1 LQAYQKDGFMIS
13 FARFIWLSLFFVC
26 LSVGNPQI
34 VDAFDEPM
42 KSIKTGNITGVYYA
56 AGSAVAKMHNR
67 KLKEYN
73 LRLIAEASEGSVAN
87 IEEVVDGLA
96 SFGIAQANFLYFAS
110 HGERDWEGTPQNK
123 LRSVLGLYTEA
134 FTIVAAVD
142 AGINTLADLKG
153 KTVNVGELGSTDN
166 EQAKTIIGSVGLDL
180 ENDLT
185 ISEKPTYEA
194 TELLQQG
201 DIDAYFYTVGH
212 PNFSV
217 EEATHGDRKIMIVAP
232 GQSLIDLLTSQ
243 REYLVERI
251 IPIDYYPKIA
261 NKEPIPTVG
270 VKAILFCNA
279 DTDED
284 VVYHMVKEVYENFEL
299 FKKQHPAFA
308 NLTPEKLT
316 TGLIV
321 PLHPGAER
329 YFKEAGLLH

>member
-13 FARFIWLSLFFVC
+13 FARFIWLPLFFVC

-87 IEEVVDGLA
+87 IEEVVDGEVN
-96 SFGIAQANFLYFAS
+96 FGIAQANALYYAKK
-110 HGERDWEGTPQNK
+110 GEGFWEGTPQTN
-123 LRSVLGLYTEA
+123 LRSVLGLYTED
-134 FTIVAAVD
+134 FTLVAAVD
-142 AGINTLADLKG
+142 ANINSMADLKG
-153 KTVNVGELGSTDN
+153 KTVNIGELGSMDAI
-166 EQAKTIIGSVGLDL
+166 QAMSMFKRLGLDP

-185 ISEKPTYEA
+185 INERPTYEA
-194 TELLQQG
+194 SELLQQG
-201 DIDAYFYTVGH
+201 NIDAYFYTVGH
-212 PNFSV
+212 PNLSIK
-217 EEATHGDRKIMIVAP
+217 EASSGDRKIMIAAVEKE
-232 GQSLIDLLTSQ
+232 IVDLLDKQ
-243 REYLVERI
+243 AEFLVATD
-251 IPIDYYPKIA
+251 IPINYYSKIA
-261 NKEPIPTVG
+261 NKEPIRTLG
-270 VKAILFCNA
+270 VKAILFSSA
-279 DTDED
+279 DTDEQI
-284 VVYHMVKEVYENFEL
+284 VYNMVKEVFENFEL

>member
-1 LQAYQKDGFMIS
+1 MIS
-13 FARFIWLSLFFVC
+13 FVRFIWLSLFFVC
-26 LSVGNPQI
+26 LFVGNPQI

-87 IEEVVDGLA
+87 IEEVLDGEVD
-96 SFGIAQANFLYFAS
+96 FGIAQANALYYAKK
-110 HGERDWEGTPQNK
+110 GESYWEGTPQTN
-123 LRSVLGLYTEA
+123 LRSVLGLYTED
-134 FTIVAAVD
+134 FTLVAAVD
-142 AGINTLADLKG
+142 ANINSLIDLKG
-153 KTVNVGELGSTDN
+153 KTVNIGELGSMDAI
-166 EQAKTIIGSVGLDL
+166 QAMSLFKRLGLDP

-185 ISEKPTYEA
+185 INEKPTYEA
-194 TELLQQG
+194 SELLQRG
-201 DIDAYFYTVGH
+201 EIDAYFYTVGH
-212 PNFSV
+212 PNLSIK
-217 EEATHGDRKIMIVAP
+217 EASSGDRKIMIAAVEKE
-232 GQSLIDLLTSQ
+232 IVDLLDKQ
-243 REYLVERI
+243 AEFLVATD
-251 IPIDYYPKIA
+251 IPINYYSKIA
-261 NKEPIPTVG
+261 NKEPIRTLG
-270 VKAILFCNA
+270 VKAILFSSA
-279 DTDED
+279 DTDEQI
-284 VVYHMVKEVYENFEL
+284 VYNMVKEVFENLDL

>member
-1 LQAYQKDGFMIS
+1 LQAYQKDGSMIS
-13 FARFIWLSLFFVC
+13 FVRFIWLSLFFVC
-26 LSVGNPQI
+26 LFVGNPQI

-87 IEEVVDGLA
+87 IEEVVDGEVD
-96 SFGIAQANFLYFAS
+96 FGIAQANALYYAKK
-110 HGERDWEGTPQNK
+110 GEGYWEGTPQTN
-123 LRSVLGLYTEA
+123 LRSVLGLYTED
-134 FTIVAAVD
+134 FTLVAAVD
-142 AGINTLADLKG
+142 ANINSVADLKG
-153 KTVNVGELGSTDN
+153 KTVNIGELGSMDAI
-166 EQAKTIIGSVGLDL
+166 QAMSLFKRLGLDP

-185 ISEKPTYEA
+185 INEKPTYEA
-194 TELLQQG
+194 SELLQQG
-201 DIDAYFYTVGH
+201 EIDAYFYTVGH
-212 PNFSV
+212 PNLSIK
-217 EEATHGDRKIMIVAP
+217 EAASGDRKIMIAAVEKE
-232 GQSLIDLLTSQ
+232 IVDLLDKQ
-243 REYLVERI
+243 AEFLVATD
-251 IPIDYYPKIA
+251 IPINYYSKIA
-261 NKEPIPTVG
+261 NKEPIRTLG
-270 VKAILFCNA
+270 VKAILFSSA
-279 DTDED
+279 DTDEQI
-284 VVYHMVKEVYENFEL
+284 VYNMVKEVFENLDL